1 MIDRGPSS
9 YMLGFKVEQ
18 KRVSADYRFVKNK
31 APVHQIKYMTN
42 NDPVRRGINL
52 KEYTWVNKDPVN
64 YDDDDV
70 LVIEGTKKNTNMI
83 RLFIGMDNYKIYKV
97 DVINNN
103 PNPGKSMNSTY
114 VYKKNSLGNLYL
126 SYFVKQ
132 WKGAGKLTENIK
144 RALKNSGQ
152 KVREYAPIEYRHE
165 AYVLSIEENKKKFNA
180 IPEILDKDMTDY
192 KVPYNSSFWEKVEL
206 PPETNF
212 YKKNRLELESH
223 FGVALE
229 TQFKFSN

>member
-1 MIDRGPSS
+1 
-9 YMLGFKVEQ
+9 
-18 KRVSADYRFVKNK
+18 
-31 APVHQIKYMTN
+31 
-42 NDPVRRGINL
+42 
-52 KEYTWVNKDPVN
+52 
-64 YDDDDV
+64 
-70 LVIEGTKKNTNMI
+70 
-83 RLFIGMDNYKIYKV
+83 MDNYKIYKV

-152 KVREYAPIEYRHE
+152 RVREYAPIEYRHE

-192 KVPYNSSFWEKVEL
+192 KVPYNSFFWEKVEL